1 MEKFLA
7 GRHFRIKCIFVYWSH
22 QNLFCLSV
30 LDKLNL
36 RLTSGSKCYQTNK
49 LFFCSSI
56 AEVCVLRVSA
66 ILWAA
71 YIRVINDKSLLQ
83 SWTAVYSETISS
95 LWAYSQ
101 RWNVDQTFKKKKS
114 ESVKFIQKGRCFS
127 LFPQHVSI
135 CFERFPPP
143 CWCSPSK
150 IAGMPAP

>member
-101 RWNVDQTFKKKKS
+101 RWNVDQTFKKKKAS
-114 ESVKFIQKGRCFS
+114 QWSSSRRAGALVCSHNTFQFVLSVFHR
-127 LFPQHVSI
+127 
-135 CFERFPPP
+135 R
-143 CWCSPSK
+143 
-150 IAGMPAP
+150 AGARPVK

>member
-101 RWNVDQTFKKKKS
+101 RWNVDQTFKKKKKRVS
-114 ESVKFIQKGRCFS
+114 EVHPEGPVLQSVPTTRFNLFWAFS
-127 LFPQHVSI
+127 TAVLVLAQ
-135 CFERFPPP
+135 
-143 CWCSPSK
+143 
-150 IAGMPAP
+150 